1 MLTAAAFLFFSTML
15 LLAALLEPVC
25 ERFGIPFSIFLVVL
39 GYAGSETVTKIFNLD
54 TGIRWDNI
62 SQVIFYGILPVL
74 IFQASLEINIRS
86 LWKDIV
92 PIALLS
98 FPLLVL
104 SAAITAVGVFYGI
117 HHPGFPWDAALLTGA
132 LLCATDP
139 AAVLSLLKKSGAPKR
154 LVLILEAESL
164 FNDAT
169 AIVLYSVFAA
179 MAISGMHNSTW
190 NSALMQFISVFF
202 GGLAVGVIFGIIAR
216 LVLKLGGSIKIHILI
231 TFICAYASFIL
242 TDKYLNLSGV
252 MAVLAAG
259 LIMGSPYQD
268 TGHDA
273 ENHFVGEF
281 WGITE
286 YFAEGL
292 IFLLAGVTINIDMFT
307 DQWLAILIGIAA
319 VLAARVI
326 IIFGIFPL
334 MNRLPHVTP
343 VPFNQQVVLTWGGV
357 RGTVTL
363 ALALSLPLSLGYW
376 YTIQSIAYGVV
387 LFTLFVQTTTMNPIL
402 NKLKLNKYSGAVS

>member
-1 MLTAAAFLFFSTML
+1 MVTSAAFLFFFSLL

-25 ERFGIPFSIFLVVL
+25 ERFNIPFSVCLVVL
-39 GYAGSETVTKIFNLD
+39 GYAGSEAVIRIFNFD

-62 SQVIFYGILPVL
+62 SQIIFYGILPIL
-74 IFQASLEINIRS
+74 IFQASLEINIKS
-86 LWKDIV
+86 LWADII

-104 SAAITAVGVFYGI
+104 SAAITAVAVYYGI
-117 HHPGFPWDAALLTGA
+117 NHPGFPWDAALLTGA

-139 AAVLSLLKKSGAPKR
+139 AAVISLLKKSNAPKR
-154 LVLILEAESL
+154 LCLLLEAESL

-169 AIVLYSVFAA
+169 AIVLYSVFVA
-179 MAISGMHNSTW
+179 MAVTGMHNSTW
-190 NSALMQFISVFF
+190 DSAFMQFISVFF
-202 GGLAVGVIFGIIAR
+202 GGLAIGAIFGIIAR
-216 LVLKLGGSIKIHILI
+216 LILKWTGRIKVHILV

-242 TDKYLNLSGV
+242 ADKFLNLSGV

-259 LIMGSPYQD
+259 LIIGAPYHGTEQAA
-268 TGHDA
+268 G
-273 ENHFVGEF
+273 NQFVTEF
-281 WGITE
+281 WGV
-286 YFAEGL
+286 AEDIAEAL
-292 IFLLAGVTINIDMFT
+292 IFLLAGVTISFEMFT
-307 DQWLAILIGIAA
+307 DQWLAIMIGIAA
-319 VLAARVI
+319 VFTARVI

-334 MNRLPHVTP
+334 MNRLPIITP

-376 YTIQSIAYGVV
+376 YTIQSIAFGVV

-402 NKLKLNKYSGAVS
+402 NKLNLHKNSGPV